1 MNLKVPVIT
10 IDGPGGVGK
19 GTIGYLLSKKLQW
32 HYLNSGVIYR
42 VLAFSALHHKISVT
56 AENKLVS
63 IAMNL
68 DLHLSMEKDVS
79 EIIFENIN
87 ISNMIYMESVG
98 EFASQIAILPKVR
111 KALLYKLRALRSL
124 PGLIA
129 EGRDMG
135 TIVFPDAMVKFF
147 LDASVEERS
156 RRRMLQLQKKGF
168 NVKFEELLSQLKKRD
183 ERDSNRKTAS
193 LKPAEDALIIDS
205 TKLRTEQVF
214 EKVLKH
220 VLLQI
225 DVHKELYSD

>member
-1 MNLKVPVIT
+1 MNFEVPVIT

-19 GTIGYLLSKKLQW
+19 GTIGYLLAKKLQW
-32 HYLNSGVIYR
+32 HYLNSGAIYR
-42 VLAFSALHHKISVT
+42 VLAFSALHHKISVR
-56 AENKLVS
+56 AEKKLVS

-68 DLHLSMEKDVS
+68 DMHLSMENGVS
-79 EIIFENIN
+79 EIIFEDIN

-98 EFASQIAILPKVR
+98 EFASQIAILPNVR

-135 TIVFPDAMVKFF
+135 TVVFPDAIVKFF

-168 NVKFEELLSQLKKRD
+168 NVKFEQLLDQIKKRD
-183 ERDSNRKTAS
+183 DRDSNRKTAS
-193 LKPAEDALIIDS
+193 LKPAEDAMIIDS
-205 TKLRTEQVF
+205 TNLRTEQVF
-214 EKVLKH
+214 EKVLRH

-225 DVHKELYSD
+225 NVHK